1 MGLAK
6 KYLLNMNIL
15 LTGAS
20 GFLGGSIIKELSS
33 ENSLFSLSRNS
44 GDYQFSLEN
53 EIPNFN
59 DFFDLVIHAAGKA
72 HFVPKTED
80 EKKQFYDV
88 NVVGI
93 QNLLKG
99 LEVSGVPK
107 QFVFISSVSV
117 YGQEQGLNIT
127 EDCTLVAK
135 DAYGLSKIEAE
146 ALLQKWC
153 AQHNVV
159 CTILRLPLLVGE
171 NPPGNLGAM
180 HRGIAKGYYF
190 NIGGGIAQKSMVLA
204 EDVANFIPKIATR
217 GGTYNLTDGFHPTFF
232 ELSSAIA
239 KQLKKSRPMN
249 MPLIAAK
256 TIGLLGDFLGSK
268 APINSLKLKKITA
281 DLTFDDSKARVKGWR
296 PRNVLDWYKN
306 KFN

>member
-1 MGLAK
+1 MKTA
-6 KYLLNMNIL
+6 L

-20 GFLGGSIIKELSS
+20 GFLGKSIIKQLSS
-33 ENSLFSLSRNS
+33 EFSVFSLSRTS
-44 GDYQFSLEN
+44 GNFLFSLEHQ
-53 EIPNFN
+53 IPLF
-59 DFFDLVIHAAGKA
+59 DTSFDLVIHAAGKA
-72 HFVPKTED
+72 HSVPKTEE
-80 EKKQFYDV
+80 EKRQFYDV
-88 NVVGI
+88 NVLGT

-99 LEVSGVPK
+99 LEASGIPK

-117 YGQEQGLNIT
+117 YGQEEGFNIV
-127 EDCTLVAK
+127 EDSLLAAK

-190 NIGGGIAQKSMVLA
+190 NIGGGTAQKSMLLT

-232 ELSSAIA
+232 ELSCAIA

-249 MPLIAAK
+249 MPLIIAK
-256 TIGLLGDFLGSK
+256 TIGLMGDFLGSK
-268 APINSLKLKKITA
+268 VPINSLKLKKITA
-281 DLTFDDSKARVKGWR
+281 DLTFDDSKARAKGWK
-296 PRNVLDWYKN
+296 PRRVLDWYKN
-306 KFN
+306 KFNY